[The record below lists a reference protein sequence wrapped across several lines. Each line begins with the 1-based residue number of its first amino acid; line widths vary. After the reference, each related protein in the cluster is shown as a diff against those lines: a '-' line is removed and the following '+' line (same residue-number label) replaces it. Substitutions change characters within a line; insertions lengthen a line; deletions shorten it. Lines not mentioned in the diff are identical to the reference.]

1 LCWSHARRQFFEL
14 ADIAANA
21 RRGKNAPA
29 ISPVAL
35 EAVKRIDALFDIERN
50 INGLSAEERL
60 RVRQERSAPI
70 LAALEAWLREERS
83 RLSRSASVA
92 KPIDYMLRRWDRF
105 VRFIDDGRVCLSN
118 NAAERALRG
127 FALGRKSWLFA
138 GSERGADRAATM
150 ATLIMTAKL
159 NDIDPLAWLADVLG
173 RIADIPQSRLPKLLP
188 WNWKH
193 SNLRWPLE
201 PWRPSPTSSRSGVL
215 SRSWAAM
222 KTCYGSCPTSSSP
235 KTGSCGFTISMA
247 LKPPP
252 SPTMAS
258 RLFAKLSR
266 IRSIAPVNLKTSVPR
281 CSAYAYASLMAR
293 GSRPVVCQIIW
304 LVPLG

>member
-1 LCWSHARRQFFEL
+1 LRRRS
-14 ADIAANA
+14 NA
-21 RRGKNAPA
+21 RRAKNAPA
-29 ISPVAL
+29 ISPGAL

-92 KPIDYMLRRWDRF
+92 KPIDYVLRRWDRF

-138 GSERGADRAATM
+138 GSERGADRAAAM

-173 RIADIPQSRLPKLLP
+173 RIADIPQSRLPELLP

-193 SNLRWPLE
+193 SNLR
-201 PWRPSPTSSRSGVL
+201 V
-215 SRSWAAM
+215 AA
-222 KTCYGSCPTSSSP
+222 
-235 KTGSCGFTISMA
+235 
-247 LKPPP
+247 
-252 SPTMAS
+252 
-258 RLFAKLSR
+258 
-266 IRSIAPVNLKTSVPR
+266 
-281 CSAYAYASLMAR
+281 
-293 GSRPVVCQIIW
+293 
-304 LVPLG
+304 